1 MKKRIVSLLLCIVM
15 LVSLLSVNA
24 FAAEGIKLTA
34 QKVEAELTTGATVKV
49 AINIT
54 ENPGIVSGKVTVN
67 YDSTAL
73 EFVKADF
80 LATAKGLGDSGD
92 SNLNKPGVYVLVF
105 GKDTATAN
113 TTFTGKTFELTFKV
127 LDGATA
133 QEYPITLTTNSKYD
147 FLNLD
152 ANGVAFQADNGSITL
167 KAKQVAVS
175 KITVSPKTLNLEVG
189 QIGTKL
195 TATVTPDNAT
205 DKTVTW
211 TSNNDK
217 VATVAADGTVTAV
230 GEGTATITATAAN
243 GKKDTCKVTVKVPVC
258 NHSEDKLTHVDG
270 KAATCTENGV
280 KEHYLCKC
288 GTKLDLDKKTVLATT
303 VIPATDHKTEK
314 EENKATCAKL
324 AVCDVCGESY
334 GSLKKHT
341 VVKVDKVDP
350 TCNTP
355 GVKAHYECSVCGKWF
370 SDKNGT
376 KEIAEADKASYVIP
390 ADPDMHVYDIVK
402 DSYKEYDEG
411 YYVEQ
416 FQCTK
421 CGDSYWL
428 ASVDL
433 RNVDVKLVQDG
444 KGDLKN
450 AKVEVAST
458 SVKTKEVMSLYY
470 NDTAN
475 AGDTLSLPV
484 FFNYSK
490 SATEAEAIAALK
502 KDIAENSTFTVK
514 AAATKSGWKFT
525 TDKTYTVTVELDD
538 AGKVVTKWVGSDNT
552 EVSAEDTPTFTIT
565 GKKTTGG
572 GNGGS
577 GNGGSTTT
585 DTTKN
590 DGKKVESGKTFD
602 AGIAMY
608 VGLSVLSVTGGALV
622 IGKKKERF

>member
-1 MKKRIVSLLLCIVM
+1 MKKRIIGFLLACVM
-15 LVSLLSVNA
+15 MLTLLPTMA
-24 FAAEGIKLTA
+24 FASTTTLKVTA
-34 QKVEAELTTGATVKV
+34 NKTKV
-49 AINIT
+49 
-54 ENPGIVSGKVTVN
+54 NPGDTVTFTVSIGAVEKLR
-67 YDSTAL
+67 SL
-73 EFVKADF
+73 EFVLDVPAGMTYVANSAK
-80 LATAKGLGDSGD
+80 TAN
-92 SNLNKPGVYVLVF
+92 NL
-105 GKDTATAN
+105 KDTLGTAAADW
-113 TTFTGKTFELTFKV
+113 TELTKKFTAYG
-127 LDGATA
+127 DGA
-133 QEYPITLTTNSKYD
+133 YTNSKD
-147 FLNLD
+147 TVLLTFNCTVDTAAGLGSKNVTIKEVVVGNSED
-152 ANGVAFQADNGSITL
+152 VEIDNTVSPAVVTVEAKTIKVTSVA
-167 KAKQVAVS
+167 
-175 KITVSPKTLNLEVG
+175 VSPKTLNLEVG
-189 QIGTKL
+189 QTGTL

-205 DKTVTW
+205 NKTVTW
-211 TSNNDK
+211 TTSNDK
-217 VATVAADGTVTAV
+217 VATVANGVVTAV
-230 GEGTATITATAAN
+230 GKGTATITAAADGKTA
-243 GKKDTCKVTVKVPVC
+243 TCTVTVKVPAC

-270 KAATCTENGV
+270 KAATCTEDGV
-280 KEHYLCKC
+280 KEHYLCTC

-303 VIPATDHKTEK
+303 VIPATGHKTEK

>member
-1 MKKRIVSLLLCIVM
+1 MKKRVVSLFLCVVM

-24 FAAEGIKLTA
+24 FAATGVKLEA
-34 QKVEAELTTGATVKV
+34 QKVETELSTNATVKV
-49 AINIT
+49 KVAIT
-54 ENPGIVSGKVTVN
+54 ENSGIICGSYGVKW
-67 YDSTAL
+67 DSSAL
-73 EFVKADF
+73 ELTKVNF
-80 LATAKGLGDSGD
+80 LMSNLPDAASPAIENNGEYWVSFGNDLATTNVTAKGDAFELVFKVLAGATAK
-92 SNLNKPGVYVLVF
+92 
-105 GKDTATAN
+105 
-113 TTFTGKTFELTFKV
+113 
-127 LDGATA
+127 
-133 QEYPITLTTNSKYD
+133 EYPITIEPDNRAFRDT
-147 FLNLD
+147 D
-152 ANGVAFQADNGSITL
+152 ANIVPPQAVNGSITL
-167 KAKQVAVS
+167 KAKTVAVTS
-175 KITVSPKTLNLEVG
+175 VAVSPKTLNLEVG
-189 QIGTKL
+189 QTGTL
-195 TATVTPDNAT
+195 TATVKPDNAT
-205 DKTVTW
+205 NKTVTW
-211 TSNNDK
+211 TISNDK
-217 VATVAADGTVTAV
+217 VATVANGVVTAV
-230 GEGTATITATAAN
+230 GKGTATITAAAGGKTA
-243 GKKDTCKVTVKVPVC
+243 TCTVTVKVPAC

-270 KAATCTENGV
+270 KAATCTEDGV
-280 KEHYLCKC
+280 KEHYLCTC

-303 VIPATDHKTEK
+303 VIPATGHKTEK

-538 AGKVVTKWVGSDNT
+538 AGKIVTKWVGSDNT
-552 EVSAEDTPTFTIT
+552 EVSAENTPTFTIT
-565 GKKTTGG
+565 GKKTTGGG

>member
-1 MKKRIVSLLLCIVM
+1 MKKRLVALVLCIVM
-15 LVSLLSVNA
+15 MFSLVSVQA
-24 FAAEGIKLTA
+24 FADTGSDGSVSVTTTA
-34 QKVEAELTTGATVKV
+34 KKVEV
-49 AINIT
+49 
-54 ENPGIVSGKVTVN
+54 
-67 YDSTAL
+67 
-73 EFVKADF
+73 
-80 LATAKGLGDSGD
+80 
-92 SNLNKPGVYVLVF
+92 
-105 GKDTATAN
+105 
-113 TTFTGKTFELTFKV
+113 GKTFDVTIKV
-127 LDGATA
+127 T
-133 QEYPITLTTNSKYD
+133 P
-147 FLNLD
+147 
-152 ANGVAFQADNGSITL
+152 NGVAAGAVNFTVALSAGLEYVSHQILVSTSDYMMSNYDVATGVFGCAVTTNGKSVAFNVLKLTL
-167 KAKQVAVS
+167 KAKDTNVGENSISLTNVTISNVAGDANLNYATTVAPVTVTTSVPVVAVTS
-175 KITVSPKTLNLEVG
+175 VTVSSKTLNLEVG
-189 QIGTKL
+189 QTRTL
-195 TATVTPDNAT
+195 TATVTPGNAT

-211 TSNNDK
+211 TSSNDK
-217 VATVAADGTVTAV
+217 VATVVDGTVAAV

-243 GKKDTCKVTVKVPVC
+243 GKKDTCKVTVKVPAC

-270 KAATCTENGV
+270 KAATCTEDGV

-303 VIPATDHKTEK
+303 VIPAIGHK
-314 EENKATCAKL
+314 
-324 AVCDVCGESY
+324 
-334 GSLKKHT
+334 

-350 TCNTP
+350 TCSAP
-355 GVKAHYECSVCGKWF
+355 GMKAHYECSVCGKWF
-370 SDKNGT
+370 SDKKGT
-376 KEIAEADKASYVIP
+376 KEIADAEKASYVIA

-416 FQCTK
+416 FRCTK

-433 RNVDVKLVQDG
+433 RDVDVKLVQDG

-450 AKVEVAST
+450 AKVEVTST
-458 SVKTKEVMSLYY
+458 SVKTKEVMSFYY

-484 FFNYSK
+484 FFNYSE

-538 AGKVVTKWVGSDNT
+538 AGKIVTKWVGSDNT
-552 EVSAEDTPTFTIT
+552 EVSAENTPTFTIT
-565 GKKTTGG
+565 GKKTTGGG

>member
-1 MKKRIVSLLLCIVM
+1 MKKRLVALVLCIVM
-15 LVSLLSVNA
+15 MFSLVSVQA
-24 FAAEGIKLTA
+24 FADTGSDGSVSVTTTA
-34 QKVEAELTTGATVKV
+34 KKVEV
-49 AINIT
+49 
-54 ENPGIVSGKVTVN
+54 
-67 YDSTAL
+67 
-73 EFVKADF
+73 
-80 LATAKGLGDSGD
+80 
-92 SNLNKPGVYVLVF
+92 
-105 GKDTATAN
+105 
-113 TTFTGKTFELTFKV
+113 GKTFDVTIKV
-127 LDGATA
+127 T
-133 QEYPITLTTNSKYD
+133 P
-147 FLNLD
+147 
-152 ANGVAFQADNGSITL
+152 NGVAAGAVNFTVALSAGLEYVSHQILVSTSDYMMSNYDVATGVFGCAVTTNGKSVAFNVLKLTL
-167 KAKQVAVS
+167 KAKDTNVGENSISLTNVTISNVAGDANLNYATTVAPVTVTTSVPVVAVTS
-175 KITVSPKTLNLEVG
+175 VTVSSKTLNLEVG
-189 QIGTKL
+189 QTRTL

-211 TSNNDK
+211 TSSNDK
-217 VATVAADGTVTAV
+217 VATVVDGTVAAV

-303 VIPATDHKTEK
+303 VIPAT
-314 EENKATCAKL
+314 
-324 AVCDVCGESY
+324 G
-334 GSLKKHT
+334 HT

-350 TCNTP
+350 TCNTT
-355 GVKAHYECSVCGKWF
+355 GMKAHYECSVCGKWF
-370 SDKNGT
+370 SDKKGT
-376 KEIAEADKASYVIP
+376 KEIADAEKASYVIA

-416 FQCTK
+416 FRCTK

-433 RNVDVKLVQDG
+433 RDVDVKLVQDG

-450 AKVEVAST
+450 AKVEVTST
-458 SVKTKEVMSLYY
+458 SVKTKEVMSFYY

-475 AGDTLSLPV
+475 AGDTLRLPV

-538 AGKVVTKWVGSDNT
+538 AGKIVTKWVGSDNT
-552 EVSAEDTPTFTIT
+552 EVSAENTPTFTIT

-572 GNGGS
+572 GGNGGG

>member
-1 MKKRIVSLLLCIVM
+1 MKKRLVALVLCIVM
-15 LVSLLSVNA
+15 MFSLVSVQA
-24 FAAEGIKLTA
+24 FADTGSDGSVSVTTTA
-34 QKVEAELTTGATVKV
+34 KKVEV
-49 AINIT
+49 
-54 ENPGIVSGKVTVN
+54 
-67 YDSTAL
+67 
-73 EFVKADF
+73 
-80 LATAKGLGDSGD
+80 
-92 SNLNKPGVYVLVF
+92 
-105 GKDTATAN
+105 
-113 TTFTGKTFELTFKV
+113 GKTFDVTIKV
-127 LDGATA
+127 T
-133 QEYPITLTTNSKYD
+133 P
-147 FLNLD
+147 
-152 ANGVAFQADNGSITL
+152 NGVAAGAVNFTVALSAGLEYVSHQILVSTSDYMMSNYDVATGVFGCAVTTNGKSVAFNVLKLTL
-167 KAKQVAVS
+167 KAKDTNVGENSISLTNVTISNVAGDANLNYATTVAPVTVTTSVPVVAVTS
-175 KITVSPKTLNLEVG
+175 VTVSSKTLNLEVG
-189 QIGTKL
+189 QTRTL
-195 TATVTPDNAT
+195 TATVTPGNAT

-211 TSNNDK
+211 TSSNDK
-217 VATVAADGTVTAV
+217 VATVVDGTVAAV

-243 GKKDTCKVTVKVPVC
+243 GKKDTCKVTVKVPAC

-270 KAATCTENGV
+270 KAATCTEDGV

-303 VIPATDHKTEK
+303 VIPAIGHK
-314 EENKATCAKL
+314 
-324 AVCDVCGESY
+324 
-334 GSLKKHT
+334 
-341 VVKVDKVDP
+341 VVQVDKVDP
-350 TCNTP
+350 TCSAP
-355 GVKAHYECSVCGKWF
+355 GMKAHYECSVCGKWF
-370 SDKNGT
+370 SDKKGT
-376 KEIAEADKASYVIP
+376 KEIADAEKASYVIA

-416 FQCTK
+416 FRCTK

-433 RNVDVKLVQDG
+433 RDVDVKLVQDG

-450 AKVEVAST
+450 AKVEVTST
-458 SVKTKEVMSLYY
+458 SVKTKEVMSFYY

-484 FFNYSK
+484 FFNYSE

-538 AGKVVTKWVGSDNT
+538 AGKIVTKWVGSDNT
-552 EVSAEDTPTFTIT
+552 EVSAENTPTFTIT
-565 GKKTTGG
+565 GKKTTGGG

-585 DTTKN
+585 DTTKT

>member
-1 MKKRIVSLLLCIVM
+1 MKKRIIGFLLACVM
-15 LVSLLSVNA
+15 MLTLLPTMA
-24 FAAEGIKLTA
+24 FASTTTLKVTANKTKVNPGDTVTFTVSIGAVEKLRSLEFVLDVPAGMTYVANSAKTA
-34 QKVEAELTTGATVKV
+34 NNLKDTLGTAAAELTK
-49 AINIT
+49 
-54 ENPGIVSGKVTVN
+54 KF
-67 YDSTAL
+67 TAY
-73 EFVKADF
+73 
-80 LATAKGLGDSGD
+80 G
-92 SNLNKPGVYVLVF
+92 
-105 GKDTATAN
+105 
-113 TTFTGKTFELTFKV
+113 
-127 LDGATA
+127 DGA
-133 QEYPITLTTNSKYD
+133 YTNSKD
-147 FLNLD
+147 TVLLTFNCTVDTAAGLGSKNVTIKEVVVGNSED
-152 ANGVAFQADNGSITL
+152 VEIDNTVSPAVVTVE
-167 KAKQVAVS
+167 AKTIKVTSVAVS
-175 KITVSPKTLNLEVG
+175 PTSLNLEVG
-189 QIGTKL
+189 QTGTL
-195 TATVTPDNAT
+195 TATVKPDNAT
-205 DKTVTW
+205 NKTVTW
-211 TSNNDK
+211 TTSNDK
-217 VATVAADGTVTAV
+217 VATVDNNGVVTAV
-230 GEGTATITATAAN
+230 GKGTATITAAADGKTA
-243 GKKDTCKVTVKVPVC
+243 TCTVTVKVPAC

-270 KAATCTENGV
+270 KAAACTENGV

-288 GTKLDLDKKTVLATT
+288 GTKLDLDKKTVLSTT
-303 VIPATDHKTEK
+303 VIPATGHKTEK
-314 EENKATCAKL
+314 EENKATCTKL

-416 FQCTK
+416 FRCTK

-552 EVSAEDTPTFTIT
+552 EVSAKDTPTFTIT
-565 GKKTTGG
+565 GKKTTTGG
-572 GNGGS
+572 TTGGS

>member
-1 MKKRIVSLLLCIVM
+1 MKKRFLGLVLACVM
-15 LVSLLSVNA
+15 LLTMLPTMA
-24 FAAEGIKLTA
+24 FAA
-34 QKVEAELTTGATVKV
+34 TT
-49 AINIT
+49 
-54 ENPGIVSGKVTVN
+54 
-67 YDSTAL
+67 
-73 EFVKADF
+73 
-80 LATAKGLGDSGD
+80 
-92 SNLNKPGVYVLVF
+92 
-105 GKDTATAN
+105 
-113 TTFTGKTFELTFKV
+113 TFKV
-127 LDGATA
+127 TSDKTKVNPGDEVTFTVALSAVDKLSALSFKLDIPTGLAFVSAAVANNLQSKLGMNGMLWNVDNKSFNAYGNMDGYTSSTDTTIMTFVCRVDNISNLPATLKVSLKETEM
-133 QEYPITLTTNSKYD
+133 QDSDFDTTNPTASP
-147 FLNLD
+147 
-152 ANGVAFQADNGSITL
+152 ATITVA
-167 KAKQVAVS
+167 AKTVAVTSVAVS
-175 KITVSPKTLNLEVG
+175 SKTLNLEVG
-189 QIGTKL
+189 QTRTL

-230 GEGTATITATAAN
+230 GKGTATITAAAGGKTA
-243 GKKDTCKVTVKVPVC
+243 TCKVTVKVPAC

-270 KAATCTENGV
+270 KAATCTEDGV
-280 KEHYLCKC
+280 KEHYLCTC

-303 VIPATDHKTEK
+303 VIPAT
-314 EENKATCAKL
+314 
-324 AVCDVCGESY
+324 G
-334 GSLKKHT
+334 HT

-350 TCNTP
+350 TCNTT
-355 GVKAHYECSVCGKWF
+355 GMKAHYECSVCGKWF
-370 SDKNGT
+370 SDKKGT
-376 KEIAEADKASYVIP
+376 KEIADAEKASYVIA

-416 FQCTK
+416 FRCTK

-433 RNVDVKLVQDG
+433 RDVDVKLVQDG

-450 AKVEVAST
+450 AKVEVTST
-458 SVKTKEVMSLYY
+458 SVKTKEVMSFYY

-475 AGDTLSLPV
+475 AGDTLRLPV

-525 TDKTYTVTVELDD
+525 TDKTYTVTVKLDD
-538 AGKVVTKWVGSDNT
+538 AGKIVTKWVGSDNT
-552 EVSAEDTPTFTIT
+552 EVGAENTPTFTIT

-585 DTTKN
+585 DTTKT

>member
-1 MKKRIVSLLLCIVM
+1 MKKRFLGLVLACVM
-15 LVSLLSVNA
+15 LLTMLPTMA
-24 FAAEGIKLTA
+24 FAA
-34 QKVEAELTTGATVKV
+34 TT
-49 AINIT
+49 
-54 ENPGIVSGKVTVN
+54 
-67 YDSTAL
+67 
-73 EFVKADF
+73 
-80 LATAKGLGDSGD
+80 
-92 SNLNKPGVYVLVF
+92 
-105 GKDTATAN
+105 
-113 TTFTGKTFELTFKV
+113 TFKV
-127 LDGATA
+127 TSDKTKVNPGDEVTFTVALSAVDKLSALSFKLDIPTGLAFVSAAVANNLQSKLGMNGMLWNVDNKSFNAYGNMDGYTSSTDTTIMTFVCRVDNISNLPATLKVSLKETEM
-133 QEYPITLTTNSKYD
+133 QDSDFDTTNPTASP
-147 FLNLD
+147 
-152 ANGVAFQADNGSITL
+152 ATITVA
-167 KAKQVAVS
+167 AKTVAVTSVAVS
-175 KITVSPKTLNLEVG
+175 SKTLNLEVG
-189 QIGTKL
+189 QTRTL

-211 TSNNDK
+211 TSSDK
-217 VATVAADGTVTAV
+217 NVATVDKDNGTVTAV

-303 VIPATDHKTEK
+303 VIPAT
-314 EENKATCAKL
+314 
-324 AVCDVCGESY
+324 G
-334 GSLKKHT
+334 HT

-350 TCNTP
+350 TCNTT
-355 GVKAHYECSVCGKWF
+355 GMKAHYECSVCGKWF
-370 SDKNGT
+370 SDKKGT
-376 KEIAEADKASYVIP
+376 KEIADAEKASYVIA

-433 RNVDVKLVQDG
+433 RDVDVKLVQDG

-450 AKVEVAST
+450 AKVEVTST
-458 SVKTKEVMSLYY
+458 SVKTKEVMSFYY

-475 AGDTLSLPV
+475 AGDTLRLPV

-538 AGKVVTKWVGSDNT
+538 AGKIVTKWVGSDNT
-552 EVSAEDTPTFTIT
+552 EVSAKDTPTFTIT
-565 GKKTTGG
+565 GKKNTGGG

-585 DTTKN
+585 DTTKT

>member
-243 GKKDTCKVTVKVPVC
+243 GKKDTCKVTVKVPAHKHTPVAVPAQESTC
-258 NHSEDKLTHVDG
+258 MEKGWEAYYKCSACGTVVDENGNAAQIKYLPLAAHKLTET
-270 KAATCTENGV
+270 KAVPATCTEDGTEAYWTCSVCKKMFADKDGKKEIKAPVKVAALGHDVVLNKTPVVAGV
-280 KEHYLCKC
+280 PGTQMALFSATCKNC
-288 GTKLDLDKKTVLATT
+288 DKTVYVANLIMPENTIN
-303 VIPATDHKTEK
+303 VIAKQSDNSKK
-314 EENKATCAKL
+314 DFSKAVTF
-324 AVCDVCGESY
+324 
-334 GSLKKHT
+334 
-341 VVKVDKVDP
+341 
-350 TCNTP
+350 
-355 GVKAHYECSVCGKWF
+355 GVKA
-370 SDKNGT
+370 SDS
-376 KEIAEADKASYVIP
+376 KETLKFTI
-390 ADPDMHVYDIVK
+390 DPVTDDIVK
-402 DSYKEYDEG
+402 AAKTEAGYKVTETIYKNGAYGWGLADYSETPEAAYAALAEY
-411 YYVEQ
+411 
-416 FQCTK
+416 
-421 CGDSYWL
+421 
-428 ASVDL
+428 
-433 RNVDVKLVQDG
+433 
-444 KGDLKN
+444 LKN
-450 AKVEVAST
+450 GITFTQTISAKENTWAADAKSHT
-458 SVKTKEVMSLYY
+458 MTFDI
-470 NDTAN
+470 NTAD
-475 AGDTLSLPV
+475 G
-484 FFNYSK
+484 
-490 SATEAEAIAALK
+490 
-502 KDIAENSTFTVK
+502 TFTVK
-514 AAATKSGWKFT
+514 V
-525 TDKTYTVTVELDD
+525 D
-538 AGKVVTKWVGSDNT
+538 GKNESTI
-552 EVSAEDTPTFTIT
+552 TFTNT
-565 GKKTTGG
+565 FTYKTVSPGG
-572 GNGGS
+572 
-577 GNGGSTTT
+577 GGSTTT
-585 DTTKN
+585 DTTKT